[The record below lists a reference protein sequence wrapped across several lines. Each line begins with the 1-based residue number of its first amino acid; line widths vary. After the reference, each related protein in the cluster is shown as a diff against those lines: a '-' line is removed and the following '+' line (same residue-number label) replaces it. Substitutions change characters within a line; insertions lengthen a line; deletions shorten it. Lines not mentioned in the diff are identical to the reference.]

1 MEPWRRSDLYAR
13 PSPPRACDPIELDR
27 TIATLLLRVDLL
39 TVTSTDDRPDAINLP
54 SLCRPA
60 AEDATGHHDATARQP
75 IRVGEFTQS
84 PRILIVDDV
93 PAMRAALRGLLEDAD
108 LPVIGEASDGLQAVS
123 RVAELKPDVVV
134 MDLRMPGL
142 DGLQATKRITSANP
156 HVQVVVYSAFD
167 SDGTQQAARQAGAT
181 AFVVKGGP
189 PNQVQDTVLAA
200 WQAAHNP
207 ASSDPGVE

>member
-84 PRILIVDDV
+84 PRILIVDDG

-108 LPVIGEASDGLQAVS
+108 LPVIGEASDGLPSHQ
-123 RVAELKPDVVV
+123 
-134 MDLRMPGL
+134 PGRRARAGCGG
-142 DGLQATKRITSANP
+142 DGPT
-156 HVQVVVYSAFD
+156 D
-167 SDGTQQAARQAGAT
+167 AGPGWPT
-181 AFVVKGGP
+181 GD
-189 PNQVQDTVLAA
+189 Q
-200 WQAAHNP
+200 AHN
-207 ASSDPGVE
+207 